1 MCRVYSRPE
10 RHMDA
15 VALILEHSVEV
26 PVRLDFAWR
35 FRTDVA
41 TWNDPPARFILDGP
55 FVDGKA
61 GTTIIPNQLPLK
73 WHVRDVRIA
82 EAFTIEMELD
92 GAVLRAEWTFEE
104 IADNRTRMTQ
114 RLVLAGPNAAS
125 YREQVQSG
133 FGPTLAD
140 GMNRIAMQVEAAGK
154 M

>member
-1 MCRVYSRPE
+1 
-10 RHMDA
+10 MDD

-26 PVRLDFAWR
+26 QVSLDFAWR

-41 TWNDPPARFILDGP
+41 TWNDPPARFALDGR
-55 FVDGKA
+55 FADGAA
-61 GTTIIPNQLPLK
+61 GTTNLPNQWPLT

-82 EAFTIEMELD
+82 EAFTIEMELE
-92 GAVLRAEWTFEE
+92 GAVLRAEWTFAEV
-104 IADNRTRMTQ
+104 AHNCTRMTQ

-140 GMNRIAMQVEAAGK
+140 GMNRIAMQMVAAAK
-154 M
+154 A